1 MKFMSYFTV
10 HEGDMNMFLKP
21 MFVVV
26 DKDGDFVDACS
37 GRMPANTLEGVMTR
51 IAREYPQ
58 NAPFRILK
66 WTGKDWFEVTSV
78 T

>member
-1 MKFMSYFTV
+1 
-10 HEGDMNMFLKP
+10 MFLKP

-37 GRMPANTLEGVMTR
+37 GRMPANTLEGVMNR
-51 IAREYPQ
+51 IAREHPQ

-66 WTGKDWFEVTSV
+66 WTANGWFEVTAVS
-78 T
+78 